1 MKEENFG
8 KPVRR
13 PLLFGGDAQL
23 ARGAAPGASPT
34 STGSAVPGGQGR
46 AEPCPGSG
54 RRSWADPPPRLF
66 HPSLARGRRQ
76 EPVNTR
82 SLNARKK
89 PTERDGTKSKP
100 RTRHPRRPSLN
111 CGSAP
116 AARSPRRDQ
125 AAPLRPRRP
134 SPWLTSRRA

>member
-23 ARGAAPGASPT
+23 VRGAAPGASPT

-54 RRSWADPPPRLF
+54 RRSWADPPPPTLPPQPSEGKEAGAGQ
-66 HPSLARGRRQ
+66 HPQ
-76 EPVNTR
+76 P
-82 SLNARKK
+82 
-89 PTERDGTKSKP
+89 ER
-100 RTRHPRRPSLN
+100 
-111 CGSAP
+111 
-116 AARSPRRDQ
+116 
-125 AAPLRPRRP
+125 
-134 SPWLTSRRA
+134 